1 MQFARRFLS
10 WMLLTL
16 GACAFAY
23 AQGVLTGDAYT
34 TSTKPKVN
42 FGSDSALVVGIGE
55 DTYLNFSLASLGAGV
70 TGSNV
75 SNATLIVYVD
85 AVSAAGTMDVY
96 RITQPWSEGTITYS
110 NAPQLGTKILSAVPV
125 SKTGY
130 LSLDLTSTVQA
141 WLNAPLTNNGIALV
155 PSPGSSILVSF
166 DSKENT
172 LTSHTAQLPVV
183 LISVGPQGPTGP
195 PGATGQTGAQGPQG
209 PTGATGAVGAIGP
222 TGATGQTGAQGPQGN
237 AGQSVLVFSEA
248 AGPKC
253 AAGGIKVVAINATTY
268 VCNGTSAST
277 TSFTISG
284 TLSGLAPTTTVTLVD
299 NATDQITLSANGPF
313 TFPTPL
319 ATGATYA
326 VTVLSQPTSGTCT
339 VSNGTGMVSTSN
351 VTNIA
356 VNCTVPV
363 VTTLASGQDHPSSI
377 AVDST
382 NVYWSDSG
390 SVMSVPVAGGGVS
403 NLGVPS
409 PAAIALD
416 PNNVY
421 ILTSSSLVR
430 EPKGSAIATTI
441 ASGLVIPGAPPFGVA
456 VDAQNAYFANGPS
469 VESVPLTGGTPS
481 ILATVVGGS
490 QPYAIA
496 LDATFVYWTET
507 GSSGSVMKL
516 AKTGG
521 TPIVIASGQNSPADI
536 ALDGAYIYWTNNGDG
551 TVMKA
556 PLAGGPV
563 TTIATGQS
571 GAFGIAVDSTNIYWT
586 NNVTSGAVMTVP
598 LVGGTPIVIASGQ
611 NSPTGIALDQTNVY
625 WTNNAASPTGS
636 VAKASK

>member
-1 MQFARRFLS
+1 
-10 WMLLTL
+10 MLLAL
-16 GACAFAY
+16 GVCVLAY
-23 AQGVLTGDAYT
+23 GQGVLTDDAYT

-42 FGSDSALVVGIGE
+42 NGSDSALIVGIGE
-55 DTYLNFSLASLGAGV
+55 DTYLHFSLASLGAGV

-75 SNATLIVYVD
+75 SKASLILYVD
-85 AVSAAGTMDVY
+85 AVSTAGTMDVY
-96 RITQPWSEGTITYS
+96 QITQPWSEGTITYS

-125 SKTGY
+125 STIGY

-141 WLNAPLTNNGIALV
+141 WLNGTANNGIANNGIALV

-195 PGATGQTGAQGPQG
+195 QGATGQTGAQGPPG

-222 TGATGQTGAQGPQGN
+222 MGATGQTGAQGPPGP
-237 AGQSVLVFSEA
+237 AGQSVMVFSEA
-248 AGPKC
+248 AGPNC

-268 VCNGTSAST
+268 VCNGASAST

-284 TLSGLAPTTTVTLVD
+284 TLSGLATSTSVTLVD
-299 NATDQITLSANGPF
+299 NATDQITLSTNGPF

-326 VTVLSQPTSGTCT
+326 VTVLSQPTSGTCS
-339 VSNGTGMVSTSN
+339 VSNGSGTVSTSN

-356 VNCTVPV
+356 VNCTVPA

-377 AVDST
+377 AVDSA

-390 SVMSVPVAGGGVS
+390 SVMSVPVAGGTVS

-416 PNNVY
+416 PNNIY

-430 EPKGSAIATTI
+430 EPKGGGITTTI
-441 ASGLVIPGAPPFGVA
+441 ASGLVIPGALPFGVA
-456 VDAQNAYFANGPS
+456 VDAQNAYFANGAS
-469 VESVPLTGGTPS
+469 VESVPLSGGTPS
-481 ILATVVGGS
+481 ILATAGVGS

-521 TPIVIASGQNSPADI
+521 TPIAIASGQNSPTDI
-536 ALDGAYIYWTNNGDG
+536 ALDGAYIYWTNHGDG

-586 NNVTSGAVMTVP
+586 NVTSGAVMTVP
-598 LVGGTPIVIASGQ
+598 LAGGTPTAIASGQ
-611 NSPTGIALDQTNVY
+611 NSPTGITLDQTNVY